1 MQRNKFDGSILVV
14 TVCVLLLSACSV
26 ADKAAPG
33 RKKVDYKKSKPTD
46 TLRRRAESDAYDF
59 IADYTES
66 QAEAGIRGQ
75 ALSDLKLVA
84 DVLAATDIA
93 RKQEAASG
101 QLCSFARV
109 EEIIGNLYAKN
120 ND

>member
-1 MQRNKFDGSILVV
+1 V
-14 TVCVLLLSACSV
+14 
-26 ADKAAPG
+26 
-33 RKKVDYKKSKPTD
+33 
-46 TLRRRAESDAYDF
+46 
-59 IADYTES
+59 
-66 QAEAGIRGQ
+66 RGQ
-75 ALSDLKLVA
+75 ALADLKLVA